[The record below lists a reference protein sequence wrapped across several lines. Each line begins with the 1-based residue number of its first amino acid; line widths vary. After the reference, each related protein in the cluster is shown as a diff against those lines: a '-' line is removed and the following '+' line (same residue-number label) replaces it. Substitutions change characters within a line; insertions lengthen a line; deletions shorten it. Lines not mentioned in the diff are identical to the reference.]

1 MAPEEGPPPLP
12 QERCLMSTL
21 EMIFWGGL
29 TAWGTFSIS
38 LAMLCAK
45 SGSRQTREGDRLVA
59 EADAQGAR

>member
-1 MAPEEGPPPLP
+1 
-12 QERCLMSTL
+12 MSTL